1 MTDERKILYVGDD
14 DIFFKDLKVF
24 YDKKCSRDKVACE
37 QIIITDNSNLICQ
50 LSTTFVKTRP
60 HLCILDFSKISQDSK
75 LISDIISYLLIIKKH
90 HLFRSI
96 PLFGLFTSLEEFN
109 NIKFITASGIIVY
122 SHIKGENDD
131 TFFHDS
137 FYIAY
142 EENAKFPK
150 YAIAD
155 HLALNHYFHAPS
167 TITGLN
173 GDALQI
179 ESDIEAKI
187 DEDIE
192 AKTNLFPEFKIKKF
206 DVSFKEESSI
216 YYDYLYNAEFRI
228 PFAGPW
234 DEITEDTMQKDT
246 FETWIDFNREQ
257 LRSVYSSVL
266 IVTNSLP
273 FLTDFSKYQ
282 NPKISFYFTS
292 HLHSGLEIIKILKPN
307 LVIFSFDNLH
317 DEDEKF
323 NIPQRLPNSLNTLTQ
338 IVTLIRTFPGYIPVI
353 VTFNNPSSSEAI
365 QKVYGYNSIIS
376 SPAEISMNLVK
387 QLLDNFEKNYI
398 AKIEPD
404 QTYKFHLVDNRRI
417 IEIKRNTTITS
428 LTEHEITFLCDFEI
442 PFYTTIKFDQPFD
455 LYVTVVPSIRQI
467 DNQGSLKHY
476 MGFIHTVSEV
486 QLQTL
491 RQFVNYLLFKRP
503 KEFLFDIKLIDEELQ
518 KQIKAAPRVINDE
531 PQKVDK
537 VSEIKREASA
547 SHKSKL

>member
-1 MTDERKILYVGDD
+1 MTDERKILYIGDD
-14 DIFFKDLKVF
+14 DIFFKDLKAF
-24 YDKKCSRDKVACE
+24 YNKKCSRDQVVAK
-37 QIIITDNSNLICQ
+37 QIIVTDNPDLISE
-50 LSTTFVKTRP
+50 LSTTFINIRP
-60 HLCILDFSKISQDSK
+60 HLCILDFSKIYLDTK
-75 LISDIISYLLIIKKH
+75 LISDIISYLLIVKKH

-96 PLFGLFTSLEEFN
+96 PLLGLFTSLEEFN
-109 NIKFITASGIIVY
+109 NIKFIAASGIIVY

-131 TFFHDS
+131 TFFNDS

-150 YAIAD
+150 FAIAD
-155 HLALNHYFHAPS
+155 HLALPHYFHAPS
-167 TITGLN
+167 TITGLS
-173 GDALQI
+173 GDTLQI
-179 ESDIEAKI
+179 ESDIESKI

-282 NPKISFYFTS
+282 NPKISFYFIS

-317 DEDEKF
+317 DEDDKF
-323 NIPQRLPNSLNTLTQ
+323 NVPQRLPNSLNTLTQ

-365 QKVYGYNSIIS
+365 QKVFSYNSIIS
-376 SPAEISMNLVK
+376 SPAEISMKLVK

-398 AKIEPD
+398 EKVNPD
-404 QTYKFHLVDNRRI
+404 QTYKFNLADNRRI

-442 PFYTTIKFDQPFD
+442 PYYTTIKFDQPFE
-455 LYVTVVPSIRQI
+455 LYVTVVPSTRQI

-531 PQKVDK
+531 QQKVDK

-547 SHKSKL
+547 SRKSKL